1 MARPLSPPAG
11 ELRVVDEVPAAFA
24 ALVAEELARAAT
36 EPGPFRLACS
46 GGPTARACYE
56 ALARRKG
63 VAWDRVELLL
73 GDERCVPPDDP
84 DANQRLVR
92 EALVER
98 VRPRPRFR
106 PMSCEEGAAAY
117 EQVVASG
124 PLHLVHLGLG
134 PDGHTASLFSDS
146 AALAETEALVSVNE
160 DPSGRNPHRRLT
172 LTLPAIA
179 RARLVVFTVSGA
191 EKARALAEVLDGSDV
206 PAARVRAA
214 RVVWLC
220 DEAALGSRGTAV
232 RGE

>member
-1 MARPLSPPAG
+1 MA
-11 ELRVVDEVPAAFA
+11 EVPAAFA
-24 ALVAEELARAAT
+24 ALVAEEVARAAT
-36 EPGPFRLACS
+36 EPGPFRMACS

-56 ALARRKG
+56 ALAQREDLP
-63 VAWDRVELLL
+63 WERVELLL
-73 GDERCVPPDDP
+73 GDERCVPPEDP

-98 VRPRPRFR
+98 VRPRPRLR
-106 PMSCEEGAAAY
+106 PMSCSEGPAAY

-134 PDGHTASLFSDS
+134 PDGHTASLFAHSP
-146 AALAETEALVSVNE
+146 ALDETEALVAESE

-179 RARLVVFTVSGA
+179 RSRLAVFTVSGA
-191 EKARALAEVLDGSDV
+191 EKRAALTGVLGGADL

-220 DEAALGSRGTAV
+220 DEAALGLGPEDGRG
-232 RGE
+232 